1 MSYQGISIREVLNKI
16 NATTNGWFLPQVQR
30 QYVWGDCYESE
41 TYICLLLDS
50 LLKRYPIG
58 GIVLWET
65 DAKVP
70 YREFIKDYIPDNY
83 AKQVDEGRWSAN
95 KSLVYDGQQRLQTLY
110 SVLCHRFNNRVLY
123 FNLMFDE
130 SKAETDEN
138 GFLFKNPNEKVP
150 SHFIRMTQ
158 LASTPAEENY
168 LTDLEDDV
176 LSEIEDREI
185 KKLVRTNLKKLWS
198 IFVEENYKS
207 IAYFSVKANSSKEV
221 NEVFVRLNT
230 GGIALTQLELLLSK
244 IKAKHS
250 DYEEKLWKISDEIKQ
265 KSGGGNG
272 IKFPASSI
280 LQILHFLVKETI
292 RIDESRIKDAD
303 ISQLSEW
310 VQEENIKPLIELFS
324 QYLWGQFKINDS
336 SIIPRWQAIIPL
348 AVYFMTLKEEGHKWR
363 VKDFS
368 NERMRKIHQYF
379 LLSQFCDW
387 NTQTM
392 VNLFSKEAK
401 AYAKD
406 DKDFPLEEIRVMAK
420 ERNRT
425 AYLQEYQLIGLRW
438 FAAKILMPN
447 RVYVFSGDKPQIDHI
462 FPLQLDGFKDIEN
475 YQQEIDKLWNFQP
488 IPAEINLYK
497 SNKNP
502 LSFFK
507 SDEGDKYVEEY
518 DFLPSLDDDIW
529 SDWQEFIAYR
539 KNAMLTELKNRY
551 GLEIEAN
558 NQLSV

>member
-30 QYVWGDCYESE
+30 QYVWGNRYDSE

-65 DAKVP
+65 DEKVP

-83 AKQVDEGRWSAN
+83 AKQVNEGRWSAP

-130 SKAETDEN
+130 SAAESDEN
-138 GFLFKNPNEKVP
+138 GFLFKNDGEPVP
-150 SHFIRMTQ
+150 SHFVSMSR
-158 LASTPAEENY
+158 LAFTKADASERRK
-168 LTDLEDDV
+168 LEKEV
-176 LSEIEDREI
+176 LSGVEDEDKENI
-185 KKLVRTNLKKLWS
+185 IATNLIKLWDV
-198 IFVEENYKS
+198 FVEENYKS
-207 IAYFSVKANSSKEV
+207 IAYFSVKANSPKEV
-221 NEVFVRLNT
+221 EEVFIRLNT
-230 GGIALTQLELLLSK
+230 GGVALTQLELLLGK
-244 IKAKHS
+244 IKAKYS
-250 DYEEKLWKISDEIKQ
+250 DYEEKLWEISDEIKQ

-272 IKFPASSI
+272 IKFSASSI

-292 RIDESRIKDAD
+292 RIDESRISDDD
-303 ISQLSEW
+303 INELNKW
-310 VQEENIKPLIELFS
+310 GKEENIQPLIELFS
-324 QYLWGQFKINDS
+324 QYFWGQFKINDS

-348 AVYFMTLKEEGHKWR
+348 AVYFMTLKEKGHKWR
-363 VKDFS
+363 IKDFS
-368 NERMRKIHQYF
+368 NERMKTIHQYF

-392 VNLFSKEAK
+392 INLFSKKAK
-401 AYAKD
+401 EHAKD
-406 DKDFPLEEIRVMAK
+406 NKDFPLEEIRSIAK

-425 AYLQEYQLIGLRW
+425 EYLQEYQLIGLRW
-438 FAAKILMPN
+438 FATKILMPN

-462 FPLQLDGFKDIEN
+462 FPLQLEGFKDTEN

-488 IPAEINLYK
+488 VSAEINNHKRAKHPLAFFQ
-497 SNKNP
+497 SN
-502 LSFFK
+502 
-507 SDEGDKYVEEY
+507 EGSKYVGEY
-518 DFLPSLDDDIW
+518 DFLPSLDNDKW

-558 NQLSV
+558 S